1 MTITKQQIKRVQSA
15 MSSRCTSRFDRLEFI
30 SAFLNRNINST
41 KDLSKI
47 EADELLYFL
56 NTGKTKNYD
65 WGHFDKQNKQ
75 HRTLLS
81 LMYQAEWVIP
91 NERHGEVADLNRL
104 SNFLKSPKCPV
115 NKPLLKMT
123 PKEVSKVI
131 VAFEGIATHENS

>member
-1 MTITKQQIKRVQSA
+1 MKITKQQIIRVQSA
-15 MSSRCTSRFDRLEFI
+15 MSSRCGSRDERLDFI
-30 SAFLNRNINST
+30 GGFFEREIKST
-41 KDLSKI
+41 KDLSSI

-81 LMYQAEWVIP
+81 LMYQADWLIS
-91 NERHGEVADLNRL
+91 NETHGEVPDLNRL

-115 NKPLLKMT
+115 NKPLLKMK

-131 VAFEGIATHENS
+131 VAFEGIAIHENS